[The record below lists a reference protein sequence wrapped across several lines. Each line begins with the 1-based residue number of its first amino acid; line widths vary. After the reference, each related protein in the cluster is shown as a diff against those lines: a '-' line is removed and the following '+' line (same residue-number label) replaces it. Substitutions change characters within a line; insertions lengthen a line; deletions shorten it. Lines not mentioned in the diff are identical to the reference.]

1 MKKLIAF
8 MLVGVLLFATACGN
22 GRGNND
28 GNGYIGIGRDTNR
41 RAAAQPTAATGRF
54 METDITPPI
63 AGPFMSFLA
72 YDGSLVAFDG
82 GLLTKFSSSDGGRT
96 WEQSP
101 GPGYGTERFFM
112 MRNAALL
119 PDGSIITFLFTE
131 GIVRIYPD
139 GTTTHIPIAR
149 IDEGLAIGDSIHISL
164 LEVLSDDR
172 LLLGYTVMELT
183 HMHFGGAPEADDEDE
198 NEYDSEDDNY
208 NSDDEPTSP
217 PQAGAF
223 QMSNRMDMHT
233 AIYSISTGAVVAEI
247 DTEGAVSAVAGDE
260 YFYLLDTRDQLILS
274 FNISTG
280 AASGQTPISLAA
292 VGGIHLDG
300 LRIMGIGGGI
310 LALDNYGQ
318 LMALHD
324 NNLLHTYNGEL
335 DVLLDGNA
343 FSFGT
348 PTGSVSSL
356 KVLADGSIVIGV
368 LTGTHENRL
377 YKYFWDEN
385 AVINPARTLT
395 VWSLTNNDLVRATI
409 TELRRR
415 HPDAY
420 ISYEVA
426 LSGNMGVS
434 ASDAIRTL
442 NTRLL
447 SGRGPDILILDGTPV
462 ENYVDR
468 GMLLDLS
475 GKLDTGDMYQ
485 NLLGAYLQPN
495 GGLYAVPMQ
504 LRIPALVAGPEVL
517 GEVRTFGDLVNRV
530 ITGNPTPPMDGQ
542 MMHGGLGGIP
552 EDERPELSFM
562 TLRELFDF
570 MWLASAAAVVS
581 DNQLHSDA
589 LHEFFTALKA
599 ISDMYDLGVPPEM
612 EGQRMAMAMFGG
624 AGRPVL
630 VPNSLMRF
638 ITHSTN
644 MAVFNVDHLT
654 ILGMLSHRDY
664 AEVKPFPGLV
674 PNVWL
679 PSTIVGVSA
688 DTEVPEFA
696 TEFVAAMLT
705 PDIQRMNYGEGLPI
719 TREGVAIQV
728 QELNDRQA
736 QMEQEPLNVDLDA
749 VISML
754 QTPAVIETAIIDII
768 WETAERLCTG
778 AIDLEGAVR
787 EVEQNIRNYLAERAR

>member
-1 MKKLIAF
+1 MKKLIASI
-8 MLVGVLLFATACGN
+8 LVGVLLFATACGN
-22 GRGNND
+22 GRTDND
-28 GNGYIGIGRDTNR
+28 NNGYINIGRDTNR

-63 AGPFMSFLA
+63 TGPFISFLA
-72 YDGSLVAFDG
+72 HDGSLVAFDG
-82 GLLTKFSSSDGGRT
+82 GLQTKFSSSDGGQT
-96 WEQSP
+96 WEQTP
-101 GPGYGTERFFM
+101 GPGYGTERFIM
-112 MRNAALL
+112 MRSAALL
-119 PDGSIITFLFTE
+119 PDGSIITFLFME
-131 GIVRIYPD
+131 GIVKIHPD
-139 GTTTHIPIAR
+139 GTTTHVPIAR

-172 LLLGYTVMELT
+172 LLIGYTVMELT
-183 HMHFGGAPEADDEDE
+183 QMHFGGALEADDED
-198 NEYDSEDDNY
+198 DDY
-208 NSDDEPTSP
+208 NSDDEPTGR

-223 QMSNRMDMHT
+223 QMSNRMEMHT

-247 DTEGAVSAVAGDE
+247 DTEGAASAAAGDE
-260 YFYLLDTRDQLILS
+260 YFYLLDTREHLISS

-292 VGGIHLDG
+292 VGGIHIDG

-318 LMALHD
+318 LMALHG

-368 LTGTHENRL
+368 LTGTHQNRL

-426 LSGNMGVS
+426 LSGNMGIS

-447 SGRGPDILILDGTPV
+447 SGRGPDILIMDGTPV
-462 ENYVDR
+462 ENYVGR

-475 GKLDTGDMYQ
+475 GKLDTSDIYQ

-495 GGLYAVPMQ
+495 GGLYALPMQ
-504 LRIPALVAGPEVL
+504 LRIPALVACPRVL
-517 GEVRTFGDLVNRV
+517 GEIRTFGDFVNRV
-530 ITGNPTPPMDGQ
+530 ITGNPTPPTDGQ

-552 EDERPELSFM
+552 EDERPELSFIN
-562 TLRELFDF
+562 LRELFDF

-589 LHEFFTALKA
+589 LNEFFAALEA
-599 ISDMYDLGVPPEM
+599 ISDMYELGVPPEM
-612 EGQRMAMAMFGG
+612 EGHVMGMAMFGG

-644 MAVFNVDHLT
+644 MAVFNVDHLM

-679 PSTIVGVSA
+679 PSTVVGVSA

-719 TREGVAIQV
+719 TREGIVTQV
-728 QELNDRQA
+728 QELNERQA

-749 VISML
+749 VIRML
-754 QTPAVIETAIIDII
+754 QTPAVVETAIIDII

-787 EVEQNIRNYLAERAR
+787 EVEQNI